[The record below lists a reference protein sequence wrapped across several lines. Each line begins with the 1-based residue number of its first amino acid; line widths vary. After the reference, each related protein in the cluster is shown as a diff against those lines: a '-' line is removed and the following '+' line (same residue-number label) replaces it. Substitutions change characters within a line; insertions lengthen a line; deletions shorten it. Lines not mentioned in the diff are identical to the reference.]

1 MRADDHGASPPRL
14 RLRQRRQVNLRDITS
29 EFPLPVPDQPNV
41 PGSGSARLL
50 PTPAAGNPNDSEDTT
65 QWLARQARHRDR
77 RINGNGMGMPLSVAV
92 RLLPTPLASEA
103 RAGSPNQHYSSGQP
117 GLTATVL
124 RLLPTPRAS
133 GNRNSRTAVTVH
145 RSGPGLEQ
153 AVELVL
159 GLAPTELTVAGTP
172 PPSWTTPGA
181 AAGDP
186 ATDTDTHTGTDTD
199 TDTKVGT
206 EVGGEVGG
214 EIDSDTGPG
223 TLDWG
228 AYTPAIRRWTAA
240 LGRTPPHPTEPG
252 RTGRPRLAAVFVEWL
267 MGLEAGWVTATG
279 LTRAAQIR
287 TLGNGVV
294 PAQAATAL
302 GLLLAD
308 LIHDTTPIHDSTIGR
323 EDISG
328 RAGRGVVA
336 A

>member
-1 MRADDHGASPPRL
+1 MRADDHGASPPGL
-14 RLRQRRQVNLRDITS
+14 RLRQRRQVNLRDIAS
-29 EFPLPVPDQPNV
+29 EFPLPVADQPDPPD
-41 PGSGSARLL
+41 PGPGAEVGTGSARLL
-50 PTPAAGNPNDSEDTT
+50 PTPAAGNPNDGEDTA
-65 QWLARQARHRDR
+65 QWLARQARHRAR
-77 RINGNGMGMPLSVAV
+77 RINGNGMGIPLSVAV

-103 RAGSPNQHYSSGQP
+103 RSGSPNQRYSSGRP

-159 GLAPTELTVAGTP
+159 GLAPTELTGAGTP
-172 PPSWTTPGA
+172 PPSWAIPGA
-181 AAGDP
+181 ATDDP
-186 ATDTDTHTGTDTD
+186 ATDTDLDRETRPDH
-199 TDTKVGT
+199 
-206 EVGGEVGG
+206 
-214 EIDSDTGPG
+214 GPG
-223 TLDWG
+223 TVDWG
-228 AYTPAIRRWTAA
+228 DYTLAIRRWTAV

-252 RTGRPRLAAVFVEWL
+252 RTGRSRLAAGFVEWL
-267 MGLEAGWVTATG
+267 MGLDAGWVTTTG

-294 PAQAATAL
+294 PAQAETAI

-308 LIHDTTPIHDSTIGR
+308 LVGDSAPISDSTIGR
-323 EDISG
+323 QDLTG
-328 RAGRGVVA
+328 PAGRTGRRVA

>member
-1 MRADDHGASPPRL
+1 MG
-14 RLRQRRQVNLRDITS
+14 
-29 EFPLPVPDQPNV
+29 
-41 PGSGSARLL
+41 
-50 PTPAAGNPNDSEDTT
+50 
-65 QWLARQARHRDR
+65 WLARRARHRDR

-92 RLLPTPLASEA
+92 RLLPTTLVSEA
-103 RAGSPNQHYSSGQP
+103 LAGSPNQHDSSGQP

-159 GLAPTELTVAGTP
+159 GVAPAELTGTGTA
-172 PPSWTTPGA
+172 PPSWTSGA
-181 AAGDP
+181 AGGGP
-186 ATDTDTHTGTDTD
+186 ATDTDTD
-199 TDTKVGT
+199 
-206 EVGGEVGG
+206 
-214 EIDSDTGPG
+214 

-228 AYTPAIRRWTAA
+228 DYTPAIHRWTAA

-267 MGLEAGWVTATG
+267 MGLDVGWVTATG

-294 PAQAATAL
+294 PAQAATAI

-308 LIHDTTPIHDSTIGR
+308 LIQDTTLVHDAVIYREDIAGR
-323 EDISG
+323 ED
-328 RAGRGVVA
+328 VA

>member
-1 MRADDHGASPPRL
+1 MS
-14 RLRQRRQVNLRDITS
+14 LRDIASTL
-29 EFPLPVPDQPNV
+29 PLPIADQPNL
-41 PGSGSARLL
+41 PGTSAARLL
-50 PTPAAGNPNDSEDTT
+50 PTPAASNPNDSEDTT

-77 RINGNGMGMPLSVAV
+77 RINGNGIGMPLSVAV

-103 RAGSPNQHYSSGQP
+103 RSGSPNQHYSSGQP

-159 GLAPTELTVAGTP
+159 GLAPTELTGAGPP
-172 PPSWTTPGA
+172 PPSWMTPGA
-181 AAGDP
+181 AAGDF
-186 ATDTDTHTGTDTD
+186 ATDTDT
-199 TDTKVGT
+199 
-206 EVGGEVGG
+206 EVCGE
-214 EIDSDTGPG
+214 SDTGPG
-223 TLDWG
+223 TVNWG
-228 AYTPAIRRWTAA
+228 DYTPAIRRWTVA

-294 PAQAATAL
+294 PAQATTAI
-302 GLLLAD
+302 GLLLAH
-308 LIHDTTPIHDSTIGR
+308 LVHDTTPFPDSTIGP
-323 EDISG
+323 EDSTG